1 MKTIPKFLTAY
12 DGIQRTI
19 PTPSGEKLEPKYE
32 YKETKDEGKKL
43 VITGETDIY
52 AKIQEHLEDTKIENI
67 LKRASAGDN
76 SVFRPDGI
84 YEDFADVPKDFI
96 SQNKYFNDAME
107 TLKDLSLQ
115 GMSEDANGIQSTTT
129 TDRPLDDSK
138 NDSTTGGNEK

>member
-19 PTPSGEKLEPKYE
+19 PSPSGEKLEPKYE

-43 VITGETDIY
+43 IITGETDVY

-96 SQNKYFNDAME
+96 SQNEYFNNTME

-115 GMSEDANGIQSTTT
+115 KMSTDANIPQSTTT
-129 TDRPLDDSK
+129 TNKPLNNST
-138 NDSTTGGNEK
+138 NDTGGQGE